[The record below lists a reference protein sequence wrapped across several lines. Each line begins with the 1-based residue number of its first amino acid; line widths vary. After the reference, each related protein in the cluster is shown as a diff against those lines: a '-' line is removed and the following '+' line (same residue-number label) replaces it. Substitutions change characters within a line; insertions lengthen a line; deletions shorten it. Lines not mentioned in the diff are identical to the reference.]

1 MLVLP
6 SELSVINFERGFGQI
21 MDIFIDG
28 SSYQIPSIL
37 EFICNILYCQY
48 LINILK
54 FKKSINFHVVTIEA
68 RIRLDFFP
76 VKKMSFL
83 DQCSRI
89 LLTHSPHTVTPT
101 HTLNS
106 QLLLYN

>member
-48 LINILK
+48 SINILK

-68 RIRLDFFP
+68 RIRLDFFSCKED
-76 VKKMSFL
+76 VI
-83 DQCSRI
+83 SR
-89 LLTHSPHTVTPT
+89 SVFQNSANSQSTPT
-101 HTLNS
+101 HTHTHIE
-106 QLLLYN
+106 